1 MPSFLIFVLCM
12 LWQVVEGIVSLILE
26 LAEYDD
32 LRFVLASCQLHE
44 TLLKEA
50 LEKFEDKEE
59 VASPAQA
66 AIDKLLED

>member
-1 MPSFLIFVLCM
+1 M
-12 LWQVVEGIVSLILE
+12 VEGIVSLLLE

-32 LRFVLASCQLHE
+32 LRSVLAQCQLHE

-50 LEKFEDKEE
+50 LQKFADKDE

-66 AIDKLLED
+66 AIDKLLEE

>member
-1 MPSFLIFVLCM
+1 M
-12 LWQVVEGIVSLILE
+12 VEGIVSLILE

-32 LRFVLASCQLHE
+32 LRAVLASCQLHE

-50 LEKFEDKEE
+50 LEKFKDKDE

-66 AIDKLLED
+66 AIDKLTEE